1 MKDLSAGSPRGPL
14 LHRTA
19 SEGSSMMDDTL
30 YTVEEVAARL
40 AVHPETVRKWI
51 KNGQLRATNLGGR
64 AGYRIS
70 KSALDQFL
78 REREEPLRDDN

>member
-1 MKDLSAGSPRGPL
+1 
-14 LHRTA
+14 
-19 SEGSSMMDDTL
+19 MMDEQL
-30 YTVEEVAARL
+30 YTVEEVASRL

-70 KSALDQFL
+70 RTALEQFL
-78 REREEPLRDDN
+78 REREEAPSHVRYLL

>member
-1 MKDLSAGSPRGPL
+1 MF
-14 LHRTA
+14 
-19 SEGSSMMDDTL
+19 DDAL

-51 KNGQLRATNLGGR
+51 KNRELPATNLGGR

-70 KSALDQFL
+70 RSALERFL
-78 REREEPLRDDN
+78 RERQDNPARGDK

>member
-1 MKDLSAGSPRGPL
+1 
-14 LHRTA
+14 
-19 SEGSSMMDDTL
+19 MMDEPL
-30 YTVEEVAARL
+30 YTVEEVASRL

-70 KSALDQFL
+70 RTALEQFL
-78 REREEPLRDDN
+78 REREEAPRDD

>member
-1 MKDLSAGSPRGPL
+1 MSERSAASPARLIPRLTRQGS
-14 LHRTA
+14 
-19 SEGSSMMDDTL
+19 GSMIDDTL
-30 YTVEEVAARL
+30 FTVEEVASRL
-40 AVHPETVRKWI
+40 GVHPETVRKWI

-78 REREEPLRDDN
+78 REREEQPKDDD

>member
-1 MKDLSAGSPRGPL
+1 
-14 LHRTA
+14 
-19 SEGSSMMDDTL
+19 MMDDTL
-30 YTVEEVAARL
+30 FTVEEVAARL

-70 KSALDQFL
+70 RSALDQFL
-78 REREEPLRDDN
+78 REREEPPRDDN

>member
-1 MKDLSAGSPRGPL
+1 
-14 LHRTA
+14 
-19 SEGSSMMDDTL
+19 MDEQL
-30 YTVEEVAARL
+30 FTVEEVASRL

-70 KSALDQFL
+70 RSALEQFL
-78 REREEPLRDDN
+78 REREEAPKDG